1 MISKIEKRREFV
13 RGLCFEKSPKNS
25 FKRLYIVRGCCFWSK
40 KLRFRKN
47 FDANFNAVERVRSNL
62 KIHFWSK
69 GSILKERK
77 KERLMQELNFIGW
90 TATEGMEANHDC
102 TILWYKKSM
111 LGS

>member
-1 MISKIEKRREFV
+1 MIRII
-13 RGLCFEKSPKNS
+13 CKNLLI
-25 FKRLYIVRGCCFWSK
+25 RII
-40 KLRFRKN
+40 
-47 FDANFNAVERVRSNL
+47 VRSNL
-62 KIHFWSK
+62 KIHLGSK

-111 LGS
+111 LGVVMTNFLHNCTQIQIVDFYLG